1 MKAVLKICDMIT
13 SKDVS
18 KVRSAI
24 SDNEGVVACQ
34 IRPEDKE
41 AEIVFDNYFIN
52 IDDIIAA
59 IEDKGY
65 TVI

>member
-1 MKAVLKICDMIT
+1 MKALLKVCNMMT

-18 KVRSAI
+18 KVRNAI

-34 IRPEDKE
+34 IRPESKE
-41 AEIVFDNYFIN
+41 VEIVFDSYFIN
-52 IDDIIAA
+52 VDDIIAS